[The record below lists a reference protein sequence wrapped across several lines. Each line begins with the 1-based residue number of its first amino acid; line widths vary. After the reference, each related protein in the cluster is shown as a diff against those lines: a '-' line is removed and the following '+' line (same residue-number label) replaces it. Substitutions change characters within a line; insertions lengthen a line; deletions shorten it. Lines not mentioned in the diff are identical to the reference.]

1 MTRTNTSQFFL
12 SFFYLL
18 TGFII
23 LDYGYLLLKPF
34 IYGYHFVY
42 FWDLSMSNNMLSW
55 IGAGSCIVLAILLRT
70 PNKSFIEMVY
80 NKEKRTASYYG
91 MGVFAVVF
99 VGMMFFIIAP
109 YVSDILY
116 DYRNN
121 QCLDSFWY
129 CFNFLK

>member
-23 LDYGYLLLKPF
+23 LDFGYLLLKPF
-34 IYGYHFVY
+34 FLGYHYVY
-42 FWDLSMSNNMLSW
+42 FWDFSMSNHMFSW
-55 IGAGSCIVLAILLRT
+55 IVAGSCIVLAILLRT

-91 MGVFAVVF
+91 MGVFAVLF
-99 VGMMFFIIAP
+99 VGTMFLVIGP
-109 YVSDILY
+109 HVSDIIY

-129 CFNFLK
+129 CLK

>member
-23 LDYGYLLLKPF
+23 LDFGYLLLKPF
-34 IYGYHFVY
+34 FLGYHYVY
-42 FWDLSMSNNMLSW
+42 FWDFSMSNHMFSW

-91 MGVFAVVF
+91 MGVFTVLF

-109 YVSDILY
+109 YVSDIIY

-129 CFNFLK
+129 CVSF